1 MDLLAEI
8 EAKNLKKKKFNFKS
22 GDTVKVDV
30 KIKEGDKERI
40 QIFEGVVI
48 QRRGTGMG
56 ETVTVRKVSSGVGI
70 ERIFPLNSPH
80 VSKITVIKKGKVRRT
95 KLFYLRKL
103 TGKSAKI
110 KEEKEKAEEKSEKEE
125 GKRKET

>member
-8 EAKNLKKKKFNFKS
+8 EAKSISKKKFKFKP

-30 KIKEGDKERI
+30 KIREGDKERI
-40 QIFEGVVI
+40 QIFEGVVV
-48 QRRGTGMG
+48 QRRGKGMG
-56 ETVTVRKVSSGVGI
+56 ETVTVRKISSGVGV

-80 VSKITVIKKGKVRRT
+80 VSKITVVKKGRVRRA

-110 KEEKEKAEEKSEKEE
+110 EEEKEKNEEKSEKKEE
-125 GKRKET
+125 KRK